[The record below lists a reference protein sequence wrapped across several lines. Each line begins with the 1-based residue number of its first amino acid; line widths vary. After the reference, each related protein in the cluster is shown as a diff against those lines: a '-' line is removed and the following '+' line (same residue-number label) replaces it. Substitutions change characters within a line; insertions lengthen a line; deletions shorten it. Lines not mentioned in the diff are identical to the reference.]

1 MSKTSLATSSTCFAW
16 PAMLRTARGRAA
28 AMPAYTI
35 QYVLGGERAQSLQY
49 EYSVYLLLV
58 FAERAGE
65 RAQKSEILRCRDLPS
80 GCVGTVFFSG
90 NVGNKNMGPQKWEKS
105 VTIGTSDFYPS
116 VDKKWLSSRQLQL

>member
-90 NVGNKNMGPQKWEKS
+90 NVGNKNMG
-105 VTIGTSDFYPS
+105 TIGTSDFYPS